1 MKQAFTILFAFGVV
15 AQASFMSG
23 ANQKLTQATNTTVVE
38 DFLAEEFDE
47 TTDATLDAVE
57 EVVIAVAEE
66 DSAYDEEL
74 REARILL
81 EA

>member
-23 ANQKLTQATNTTVVE
+23 ANQKLTQATNSTVVE